1 MRMFRAGPWLA
12 VLAVF
17 TMASLPASAE
27 PVTRLHT
34 SYYYI
39 DGSSATLLAGQI
51 EQKGPPAADG
61 KRKPALTKWNI
72 QWKFRH
78 AQEGV
83 SCAMKEA
90 AVLVGVAQTLPRWRG
105 EAQSAGALKARWLK
119 FVEAVKRHEDR
130 HKDHAVRAGAEI
142 EAALLAVKPHSNC
155 EDLARSANAAAEEI
169 VRKFQK
175 LDEDYDRD
183 TGFGRTQGAALI

>member
-1 MRMFRAGPWLA
+1 MRKFRAGTWI
-12 VLAVF
+12 AVF
-17 TMASLPASAE
+17 AMVSLPALAE

-61 KRKPALTKWNI
+61 RRRPALTKWNI

-78 AQEGV
+78 VQEGV
-83 SCAMKEA
+83 SCAMKDA
-90 AVLVGVAQTLPRWRG
+90 AVLVGVAQTMPRWRG
-105 EAQSAGALKARWLK
+105 EAQGAGALKARWQK
-119 FVEAVKRHEDR
+119 FLDAVKRHENG
-130 HKDHAVRAGAEI
+130 HKDNAIRAGAEI

-155 EDLARSANAAAEEI
+155 EDLARSANDAAEEI
-169 VRKFQK
+169 VRKYRK

>member
-1 MRMFRAGPWLA
+1 MR
-12 VLAVF
+12 VF
-17 TMASLPASAE
+17 AAEMWIAALVMVSLPAMGE

-51 EQKGPPAADG
+51 EQKGPPGTDG

-78 AQEGV
+78 VQEGV

-90 AVLVGVAQTLPRWRG
+90 AVLVGVAQTMPRWRG
-105 EAQSAGALKARWLK
+105 EAQSGGPLKARWQK
-119 FVEAVKRHEDR
+119 FVDAVKRHEEM
-130 HKDHAVRAGAEI
+130 HKDNAIRAGKEI
-142 EAALLAVKPHSNC
+142 ESALLAVKPHSNC
-155 EDLARSANAAAEEI
+155 ADLAGSANAVAEEI
-169 VRKFQK
+169 VRKYRK
-175 LDEDYDRD
+175 LDEDYDRSTD
-183 TGFGRTQGAALI
+183 FGRSQGATLI